1 MRQEF
6 YFDSRSGK
14 DRLHAVRWV
23 PEGKVEAVLQ
33 IVHGMA
39 EHIERYDGFASY
51 LAERGVLV
59 VGHSH
64 LGHGKSVKT
73 VEDLGFFAEPDGN
86 GCVVGDIHTLR
97 TRTQAEYPGVPYF
110 ILGHSMGSFLTR
122 QYLADHSAG
131 LAGAVIMGTGD
142 MPVPVLKL
150 AKGVCALLAKVRG
163 WRHRSELV
171 NGMVTGGYEK
181 KLGLGW
187 LSKNEENVAR
197 YASDPLCGFCFTLN
211 GFYGLFTAFHTAVS
225 REMAGQ
231 VPGDIPI
238 LFVSGAEDPV
248 GDCGKG
254 VESVYRRYREHGA
267 RAEMKLYAGDRHE
280 ILNEDDR
287 MQIYEDILKWMCQ
300 KWGGSL

>member
-23 PEGKVEAVLQ
+23 PEGKVAAVLQ

-64 LGHGKSVKT
+64 LGHGKSVKKA
-73 VEDLGFFAEPDGN
+73 EDLGFFAEPDGN

-97 TRTQAEYPGVPYF
+97 TRTQTEYPGVPYF

-122 QYLADHSAG
+122 QYLTDHSAG

-150 AKGVCALLAKVRG
+150 AKGVCVLLAKVKG
-163 WRHRSELV
+163 WRYRSQLV
-171 NGMVTGGYEK
+171 NSMVVGGYEK

-197 YASDPLCGFCFTLN
+197 YASAPLCGFCFTLN
-211 GFYGLFTAFHTAVS
+211 GFYGLFTAFHAAVS

-231 VPGDIPI
+231 VPRDIPT

-254 VESVYRRYREHGA
+254 VKSVYRRYCDHGA
-267 RAEMKLYAGDRHE
+267 GAEMKLYAGDRHE

-287 MQIYEDILKWMCQ
+287 MQVYEDILKWMYR
-300 KWGGSL
+300 K